1 MPNSTSNQHGT
12 PKAGQAEQRKHE
24 RFTAELNVRL
34 LVLDDRAEPMFELHG
49 YSIDIALGGMAVL
62 VPEPV
67 PRERNVVLVVLDAD
81 PAKAPRL
88 LFAQTRS
95 CNRVDSEWIRIGLQF
110 HELPREIKSKSWF
123 AAVERSNGLAPASTP
138 LR

>member
-1 MPNSTSNQHGT
+1 MPNSTSNQNPHGT
-12 PKAGQAEQRKHE
+12 PKAGQADQRKHK

-49 YSIDIALGGMAVL
+49 YSVDIALGGMAVL

-81 PAKAPRL
+81 PEKAPRL

-110 HELPREIKSKSWF
+110 HELPRDVRAKSWF
-123 AAVERSNGLAPASTP
+123 VAVERSNGLSLPATA
-138 LR
+138 